1 MPRESEK
8 RTRTARIDP
17 EISWAG
23 WEIVDFGPA

>member
-17 EISWAG
+17 DLVWAG
-23 WEIVDFGPA
+23 WKIVDFDPA